1 MTQAADPP
9 VAAKRRPRWR
19 LLTIVAAVAVAV
31 GVGVTVLVV
40 GTRPACGCAIPPSED
55 AAIESA
61 RTFVA
66 AVADGT
72 TDVPDGA
79 ADALTALDDPA
90 TVWTVV
96 HTRRPDGGY
105 GDSPAVR
112 VVVGLAPD
120 ETWDAVVVRSDSD
133 YGPGDVEATVRKLT
147 DSSPEVVRGGA
158 TPLFDAVSSS
168 SADDDSTASV
178 ALLATGREPERLEP
192 LETSGTWVYTG
203 DGLPPG
209 RYLVVEGGEN
219 RAAEPAEPFAAAAWF
234 DVTEAG

>member
-1 MTQAADPP
+1 MTLAADPL
-9 VAAKRRPRWR
+9 AAARRRPRWR
-19 LLTIVAAVAVAV
+19 LLVIVVAVVVAV
-31 GVGVTVLVV
+31 GVTMLVV
-40 GTRPACGCAIPPSED
+40 GTRAACGCAIPPSED

-61 RTFVA
+61 RDFVA

-79 ADALTALDDPA
+79 ADALAALDDPA
-90 TVWTVV
+90 TVWAVV

-105 GDSPAVR
+105 GDAPAVR
-112 VVVGLAPD
+112 VIVGLAPD
-120 ETWDAVVVRSDSD
+120 ETWDAVVVRSASD
-133 YGPGDVEATVRKLT
+133 YQPGDVEATVRKLT
-147 DSSPEVVRGGA
+147 DSRPEVVRGGA
-158 TPLFDAVSSS
+158 TPLFDVAGGS
-168 SADDDSTASV
+168 SADDDSTPSV
-178 ALLATGREPERLEP
+178 TLLATGREPESLEP

-219 RAAEPAEPFAAAAWF
+219 HAADPAEPYAAAAWF